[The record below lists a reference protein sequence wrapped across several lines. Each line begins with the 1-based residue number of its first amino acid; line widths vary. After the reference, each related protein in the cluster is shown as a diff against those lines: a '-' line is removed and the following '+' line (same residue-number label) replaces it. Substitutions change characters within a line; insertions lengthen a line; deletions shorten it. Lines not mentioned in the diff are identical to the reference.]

1 MLSDLLNLPT
11 RDEVHMER
19 HPTSEALSTSGS
31 RDVNLVRM
39 IEDHAPA
46 RIGEI
51 VKEIDRYQERI
62 EKLRHEADTLSKL
75 LEVAEKKHNPLP
87 F

>member
-1 MLSDLLNLPT
+1 MLSDLLKLPI
-11 RDEVHMER
+11 RDEVYMER
-19 HPTSEALSTSGS
+19 HTTSEALSTSGS

-46 RIGEI
+46 RIEEI
-51 VKEIDRYQERI
+51 SKEIDRYQERI
-62 EKLRHEADTLSKL
+62 EKLRHEADTLVKL